1 MVSGVVEGRIEERK
15 KRRERERE
23 RETRLRERG
32 SREFIRGN
40 GDVEDVEDVGD
51 VGDVGDVA
59 AEPTAEVDT
68 DTVVCSLSF
77 GPL

>member
-1 MVSGVVEGRIEERK
+1 MRCGVVEGRIEERK
-15 KRRERERE
+15 KRREEKE
-23 RETRLRERG
+23 RETRSRERG

-40 GDVEDVEDVGD
+40 G
-51 VGDVGDVA
+51 GDVGDVA

-68 DTVVCSLSF
+68 GTVVCSLSF